1 LFQIPFIAERIN
13 VFRRQEDIAASLEAM
28 LQSLRLWNRAVD
40 TLARLNPPP
49 SKPVEEDNP
58 FDMGA
63 MRNALPNGVSVDHAE
78 QVVPPKVFPRR
89 PSMGGLEWRV
99 SEGLLAT
106 LFALCEAYFTRGSAR
121 EAEYFAQQ
129 AYELAQSLNAPAM
142 TGRALAKK
150 GELQLHQRHLQEAH
164 DTLMQAA
171 ELLQNLPGKD
181 TADIQR
187 LCGDYNQLSS
197 QDKDAQQLY
206 EEATRMLEEL
216 DQTFGIF
223 DGIALAFV
231 ML

>member
-1 LFQIPFIAERIN
+1 
-13 VFRRQEDIAASLEAM
+13 M

-40 TLARLNPPP
+40 ALARLNPSA
-49 SKPVEEDNP
+49 SKPEEENP
-58 FDMGA
+58 FDMSA
-63 MRNALPNGVSVDHAE
+63 VRNALPNGDSNDHAE
-78 QVVPPKVFPRR
+78 QPAPTKAFPRR

-129 AYELAQSLNAPAM
+129 AHDLAQSLNLPAM
-142 TGRALAKK
+142 AGRALAKK
-150 GELQLHQRHLQEAH
+150 GELQLHQRLLTEAH
-164 DTLMQAA
+164 DTFMQAS
-171 ELLQNLPGKD
+171 EFLHNLPGKD

-216 DQTFGIF
+216 DQRFGVF
-223 DGIALAFV
+223 DRIAFAFV
-231 ML
+231 VFFYLMTID

>member
-1 LFQIPFIAERIN
+1 
-13 VFRRQEDIAASLEAM
+13 M

-40 TLARLNPPP
+40 TLARLSAPA

-58 FDMGA
+58 FDMSA
-63 MRNALPNGVSVDHAE
+63 VRDALPNGDNADHAE
-78 QVVPPKVFPRR
+78 QVTPPKVFPRR

-106 LFALCEAYFTRGSAR
+106 LFALCEAYSTRGSAR

-129 AYELAQSLNAPAM
+129 AYDLAKSLNAPAM
-142 TGRALAKK
+142 AARALAKK
-150 GELQLHQRHLQEAH
+150 GELQLHQRLLKEAH
-164 DTLMQAA
+164 DSFMQAA

-181 TADIQR
+181 AADIQR
-187 LCGDYNQLSS
+187 LCGDYNQISS

-216 DQTFGIF
+216 DQMFG
-223 DGIALAFV
+223 AFEIV
-231 ML
+231 CVVVSSP